1 MQVVDNMK
9 ISLTESQK
17 TQLRQLGFKDE
28 EMTPETL
35 VNIKLY
41 EQALHGNVSAINSLR
56 ATFTN
61 DDEEDT
67 DDIEDISKEVEQ
79 EEKKLI
85 KSYNGLSKEKLEL
98 NKELI
103 HNTAFQQVQLR
114 HLSKDIAKNGV
125 KEKYK
130 NGNNQWGWKD
140 RTEVKTYNNMMK
152 SYQSCMKQLNELMDN
167 ECGTGGSLADFD
179 LSDD

>member
-1 MQVVDNMK
+1 MN
-9 ISLTESQK
+9 ITLTEKQK
-17 TQLRQLGFKDE
+17 EQLKELGFE
-28 EMTPETL
+28 EADMTPETL
-35 VNIKLY
+35 VNIKMY
-41 EQALHGNVSAINSLR
+41 QEALKGSVGAMNAIKKVLTQN
-56 ATFTN
+56 
-61 DDEEDT
+61 EDT
-67 DDIEDISKEVEQ
+67 VEESIEDLSKEVES

-85 KSYNGLSKEKLEL
+85 KTLKGLSKEVIEV

-103 HNTAFQQVQLR
+103 HNVAFQQVQLR
-114 HLSKDIAKNGV
+114 HLSNYIAIHGV

-152 SYQSCMKQLNELMDN
+152 SYQSCMKQLNDL
-167 ECGTGGSLADFD
+167 LANNYVSISNFEDDD

>member
-1 MQVVDNMK
+1 MN
-9 ISLTESQK
+9 ITLTDKQK
-17 TQLRQLGFKDE
+17 EQLKQLGISEE

-35 VNIKLY
+35 INVKLY
-41 EQALHGNVSAINSLR
+41 LEALNGNVSAINSIRSL
-56 ATFTN
+56 FN
-61 DDEEDT
+61 SNEDGVEES
-67 DDIEDISKEVEQ
+67 IEDLSKEVDI

-85 KSYNGLSKEKLEL
+85 KTLNGLSKELIEV

-103 HNTAFQQVQLR
+103 HNVAFQSVQLR
-114 HLSKDIAKNGV
+114 HLSNYIAIHGV

-152 SYQSCMKQLNELMDN
+152 SYKSCMKQLNDLLTNNFVSISNFED
-167 ECGTGGSLADFD
+167 DD

>member
-1 MQVVDNMK
+1 MK
-9 ISLTESQK
+9 ITLTESQK
-17 TQLRQLGFKDE
+17 NQLRQLGFKDE

-61 DDEEDT
+61 DDNSVDETVENLT
-67 DDIEDISKEVEQ
+67 KEVEQ
-79 EEKKLI
+79 EEKKII
-85 KSYNGLSKEKLEL
+85 KQLEGLSKELL
-98 NKELI
+98 SINKELI
-103 HNTAFQQVQLR
+103 HNVAFQSVQLR
-114 HLSKDIAKNGV
+114 HLSNYIAIHGV

-152 SYQSCMKQLNELMDN
+152 SYQSCMKQLNDLLLN
-167 ECGTGGSLADFD
+167 NYIGTSSFEDDD
-179 LSDD
+179 LSD

>member
-1 MQVVDNMK
+1 MK
-9 ISLTESQK
+9 IALTESQK
-17 TQLRQLGFKDE
+17 NQLRQLGFKDE

-56 ATFTN
+56 ATFNT
-61 DDEEDT
+61 DDEIVE
-67 DDIEDISKEVEQ
+67 DIEDLSKEVAD
-79 EEKKLI
+79 EEKKII
-85 KSYNGLSKEKLEL
+85 KTLDGLSKQVLDI

-103 HNTAFQQVQLR
+103 HNVAFQSVQLR
-114 HLSKDIAKNGV
+114 HLSSYIAVHGV

-152 SYQSCMKQLNELMDN
+152 SYQSCMKQLNDLLTNNCVSTSNFED
-167 ECGTGGSLADFD
+167 DD

>member
-1 MQVVDNMK
+1 MR
-9 ISLTESQK
+9 IELTESQK
-17 TQLRQLGFKDE
+17 SQLRQLGFKDE

-61 DDEEDT
+61 DDEVVE
-67 DDIEDISKEVEQ
+67 DIEDLTKEVEQ
-79 EEKKLI
+79 EEKKIVKQLE
-85 KSYNGLSKEKLEL
+85 GLSKEILSI

-103 HNTAFQQVQLR
+103 HNVAFQSVQLR
-114 HLSKDIAKNGV
+114 HLSNYIAIHGV

-152 SYQSCMKQLNELMDN
+152 SYQSCMKQLNDLLTNNYVSTSNFEYD
-167 ECGTGGSLADFD
+167 D

>member
-1 MQVVDNMK
+1 MK
-9 ISLTESQK
+9 IELTENQK
-17 TQLRQLGFKDE
+17 LQLQKLGFTEE

-41 EQALHGNVSAINSLR
+41 EQALHGNVSAINSIKN
-56 ATFTN
+56 TFSKN
-61 DDEEDT
+61 DEEEES
-67 DDIEDISKEVEQ
+67 IEDLTKEVET
-79 EEKKLI
+79 EEEKLI
-85 KSYNGLSKEKLEL
+85 KTLNGLSKEVIAI

-103 HNTAFQQVQLR
+103 HNVAFQSVQLR
-114 HLSKDIAKNGV
+114 HLSDYIAIHGV

-152 SYQSCMKQLNELMDN
+152 SYQSCMKQLNDLVVN
-167 ECGTGGSLADFD
+167 NYNSPSDFEDDD
-179 LSDD
+179 LSDG

>member
-1 MQVVDNMK
+1 MK
-9 ISLTESQK
+9 IELTENQK
-17 TQLRQLGFKDE
+17 SQLRQLGFKDE
-28 EMTPETL
+28 EMTPELL

-41 EQALHGNVSAINSLR
+41 EQALHGNVSAINSIR
-56 ATFTN
+56 NSFN
-61 DDEEDT
+61 T
-67 DDIEDISKEVEQ
+67 DDKVEESVEDLSKEVEA

-85 KSYNGLSKEKLEL
+85 KQLSGLSKEKLSI

-103 HNTAFQQVQLR
+103 HNVAFQSVQLR
-114 HLSKDIAKNGV
+114 HLSNYIAIHGV

-130 NGNNQWGWKD
+130 NGNNQWGYKD

-152 SYQSCMKQLNELMDN
+152 SYQSCMKQLNELVDYDS
-167 ECGTGGSLADFD
+167 GSGSLDDFD